1 MKKEREQITP
11 PNSLPPLDQEGPA
24 SERVCICSL
33 IDGVPQLKSA
43 NSDHY
48 AVDDDLGANAN
59 DDHGDD
65 DCDKYDDD
73 GGHDDDKYDDDNDD
87 DDSNRVEW

>member
-1 MKKEREQITP
+1 M
-11 PNSLPPLDQEGPA
+11 
-24 SERVCICSL
+24 

-43 NSDHY
+43 NSHHY

-65 DCDKYDDD
+65 DCDKSDDD
-73 GGHDDDKYDDDNDD
+73 GGHDDDKYDDDKYDGHDD
-87 DDSNRVEW
+87 DDDDWSRFEALAQLPPRRLFFSC

>member
-1 MKKEREQITP
+1 MI
-11 PNSLPPLDQEGPA
+11 N
-24 SERVCICSL
+24 
-33 IDGVPQLKSA
+33 GVPQLKSA

-48 AVDDDLGANAN
+48 ALDDHLGANAN

-73 GGHDDDKYDDDNDD
+73 GGHDDDDD
-87 DDSNRVEW
+87 DDDDDWSRFGGLAQLPPRRLFFSC